1 MATLADVQK
10 AVRIL
15 NNETLSLQD
24 RVVLIEHRCGI
35 KLPGD
40 DLDAAKQKLQD
51 EHDKAIA

>member
-10 AVRIL
+10 ATRIL
-15 NNETLSLQD
+15 YNDSLSLED
-24 RVVLIEHRCGI
+24 RITLIEQTCSI
-35 KLPGD
+35 KLPSD